1 MKILV
6 MCTYPVTIPRH
17 GGQLRVRNI
26 VDSYRDAGHDV
37 EVVGVLGSE
46 QYESEIGFLPF
57 PKTSALV
64 SVVEN
69 PFLMEDYAIG
79 RLFSEVDQFYIL
91 LSSLIKVEPDIIHVE
106 QPWLFAFAKKF
117 IETNRFKAK
126 ILYGSQNIEWHL
138 KHAILSSYIDIATTQ
153 KYTEL
158 IKQVELDAINGA
170 DRIICVSENDA
181 DWIKQQTQTPVILAP
196 NGVSPWSSSEVGS
209 KEAKV
214 ITGFNRYALYCASAH
229 PPNISGFFEMF
240 SGGFGSLKPDEKLII
255 AGSAGWSI
263 AGDVRVHKSAKLAE
277 KVTISGV
284 VNQPCLSGLIEGAH
298 CIVLPLTQGGGTNLK
313 TAEALWSGKHIV
325 ATKIAMRGFE
335 KFIGSQG
342 VRIAN
347 DSGEFKRELR
357 AAMNDSVLELTD
369 EEKERRKVVLWS
381 SCLKPLIELINEIE
395 IGISVVKEVS
405 A

>member
-1 MKILV
+1 M
-6 MCTYPVTIPRH
+6 
-17 GGQLRVRNI
+17 
-26 VDSYRDAGHDV
+26 
-37 EVVGVLGSE
+37 
-46 QYESEIGFLPF
+46 
-57 PKTSALV
+57 
-64 SVVEN
+64 
-69 PFLMEDYAIG
+69 
-79 RLFSEVDQFYIL
+79 
-91 LSSLIKVEPDIIHVE
+91 
-106 QPWLFAFAKKF
+106 
-117 IETNRFKAK
+117 
-126 ILYGSQNIEWHL
+126 YGSQNIEWHL
-138 KHAILSSYIDIATTQ
+138 KNAILSSYIDSITAQ

-181 DWIKQQTQTPVILAP
+181 FWIKEQTQTQVILAP
-196 NGVSPWSSSEVGS
+196 NGVSPWSSTDNGS

-214 ITGFNRYALYCASAH
+214 ITSFYKYALYCASAH

-240 SGGFGSLKPDEKLII
+240 GSGFGSLKPDEKLII

-263 AGDVRVHKSAKLAE
+263 AGDLRVHKSPKLAE

-284 VNQPCLSGLIEGAH
+284 VNQPCLNGLIDSAH

-335 KFIGSQG
+335 KFIGSRG

-347 DSGEFKRELR
+347 DSIEFKRELR
-357 AAMNDSVLELTD
+357 AAMNDPVLELTD
-369 EEKERRKVVLWS
+369 EEKEKRNIVLWS
-381 SCLKPLIELINEIE
+381 SCLKPLEELINEMVTE
-395 IGISVVKEVS
+395 IS